1 MPDWID
7 LKAEIASCWKV
18 SWNVEPLALSVPLRA
33 ALLDEEDAPP
43 LDEEPPVDGVEEVEL
58 DEEHADSPSAVAM
71 TATPTVVTCCLRRRC
86 ISGYSF
92 EIHLLSAAMSSHGQP
107 VSLRTAVCEYSLAAL
122 AVHAG
127 QRKVDKGGPEG

>member
-1 MPDWID
+1 MPDWTD

-33 ALLDEEDAPP
+33 APLDDEEDAPP
-43 LDEEPPVDGVEEVEL
+43 PDEEAAGGVEL
-58 DEEHADSPSAVAM
+58 DEVHADRPSAVAM

-107 VSLRTAVCEYSLAAL
+107 VSLQTVVCEYSLAAL
-122 AVHAG
+122 AGLAG
-127 QRKVDKGGPEG
+127 KRKVD

>member
-1 MPDWID
+1 MPDWTD

-33 ALLDEEDAPP
+33 ALLDDEEDAPP
-43 LDEEPPVDGVEEVEL
+43 LDELPAGGVEDVVP
-58 DEEHADSPSAVAM
+58 DEEHADRPSAVAM
-71 TATPTVVTCCLRRRC
+71 TATPTMVTCCLRRRC

-107 VSLRTAVCEYSLAAL
+107 VSLQTVVCEYSLAAL
-122 AVHAG
+122 AVLAG
-127 QRKVDKGGPEG
+127 KRKVDKEGPEG

>member
-1 MPDWID
+1 MPDWTD

-33 ALLDEEDAPP
+33 APLDDEEDAPP
-43 LDEEPPVDGVEEVEL
+43 PDEEAAGGVEL
-58 DEEHADSPSAVAM
+58 DEVHADRPSAVAM

-92 EIHLLSAAMSSHGQP
+92 
-107 VSLRTAVCEYSLAAL
+107 
-122 AVHAG
+122 
-127 QRKVDKGGPEG
+127 